1 MRIRN
6 AYLCMLTQ
14 GELAPL
20 FILKDQ
26 NGNEHDLQTQKG
38 KWTLIYF
45 YPKDD
50 TPGCTK
56 EACAIRDVFNDY
68 ATMGVTVYG
77 VSKDS
82 PASHKEFA
90 EKYGL
95 PFTLLSDET
104 GAMIES
110 YGAYGEKKWFGKQI
124 EGIQRVSYLVGPD
137 LTIARAYP
145 KVDPAN
151 HALEILTD
159 LRELL
164 S

>member
-1 MRIRN
+1 MLRTKTN
-6 AYLCMLTQ
+6 APDFTL
-14 GELAPL
+14 P
-20 FILKDQ
+20 DQ
-26 NGNEHDLQTQKG
+26 NGEIHTLEDQKG

-68 ATMGVTVYG
+68 ERLGVKVFG
-77 VSKDS
+77 VSKDNPS
-82 PASHKEFA
+82 SHKAFA

-104 GAMIES
+104 GEMINT
-110 YGAYGEKKWFGKQI
+110 YKAWGNKTWFGKQI
-124 EGIQRVSYLVGPD
+124 TGIQRVSYLVGPD
-137 LTIARAYP
+137 LTIVRAYP

-159 LRELL
+159 LKELVV
-164 S
+164 